1 MAFEFK
7 KVTKK
12 TKTKTKKVI
21 KNAVKKAA
29 VLYEKASEIAEED
42 ERRMNQRKTSIRR
55 LGGKVIL

>member
-12 TKTKTKKVI
+12 TKTKKVV